1 MDVQENSA
9 EFRNRQHWVI
19 SAAAV
24 ILAMMSIQMASLG
37 FSPLQ
42 PAMQKDL
49 VASYSQMGLF
59 TGMYG
64 LIALLMSLP
73 AGIIAARIG
82 EKRAL
87 LIGLAV
93 TAIGLV
99 SLGRATTFSVGLASR
114 AVWLIGY
121 RTAFVSVFTA
131 MALVTPARY
140 RSRTMGVLGAMAALA
155 SVIGAPFGTRVAES
169 LGWRGGMFG
178 FAAIAV
184 AGAALFAVLYRSG
197 GSRDTRGE
205 GLHAHPIGAGA
216 VSALKSPIIWG
227 MILLGLINMGG
238 FSVTFFVPYAVR
250 TVFGLGDRAS
260 AGIIS
265 MSYAVAIFLNLG
277 FGYMCDRF
285 SRWNMMIVLAV
296 LLIPSSLA
304 VMSSDVIVFRTAVAL
319 IVSLGHAATNQM
331 YAIGSSVL
339 PRDEVGKGMGVVALG
354 GGIFGYLGPQMLGY
368 LRDATG
374 GFTAGWFFV
383 SISAIL
389 ALADLLVLR
398 SFSKR
403 LRAAEAE
410 TLNAAQIQYQ

>member
-1 MDVQENSA
+1 MYVQENSA
-9 EFRNRQHWVI
+9 EFGNGQHWVI
-19 SAAAV
+19 SAGAV

-64 LIALLMSLP
+64 LIALVMSLP

-93 TAIGLV
+93 TAVGLV

-155 SVIGAPFGTRVAES
+155 SVIGAPFGTRIAES

-184 AGAALFAVLYRSG
+184 AGATLFAVLYRSG
-197 GSRDTRGE
+197 GSRDTRAE
-205 GLHAHPIGAGA
+205 GLHAHPISAGT
-216 VSALKSPIIWG
+216 VSALRSPIIWG

-304 VMSSDVIVFRTAVAL
+304 VMSSDVIVFRTAIAL

-398 SFSKR
+398 AYSKR

-410 TLNAAQIQYQ
+410 TLNGAQIQYQ

>member
-1 MDVQENSA
+1 MNIQENPG
-9 EFRNRQHWVI
+9 EFGNRQDWVI

-49 VASYSQMGLF
+49 AASYSQMGLF

-64 LIALLMSLP
+64 LIALVMSLP

-82 EKRAL
+82 EKRSL
-87 LIGLAV
+87 LIGLVV
-93 TAIGLV
+93 TAVGLI
-99 SLGRATTFSVGLASR
+99 SLGRAATFTAGLVSR

-131 MALVTPARY
+131 MALVTPAKY

-155 SVIGAPFGTRVAES
+155 SVIGAPFGTRVAEFV
-169 LGWRGGMFG
+169 GWRGGMFG
-178 FAAIAV
+178 FAAIAL
-184 AGAALFAVLYRSG
+184 AGAALFAALYRSG
-197 GSRDTRGE
+197 DSRETGDAGH
-205 GLHAHPIGAGA
+205 HAHTIGAGA

-260 AGIIS
+260 AGSIS

-304 VMSSDVIVFRTAVAL
+304 VMSSDVIVFRIAVAL

-398 SFSKR
+398 AYSKR
-403 LRAAEAE
+403 VRASEAAKFVRVQME
-410 TLNAAQIQYQ
+410 YK

>member
-1 MDVQENSA
+1 MHVQENQQAIRSG
-9 EFRNRQHWVI
+9 QHWAI
-19 SAAAV
+19 SVAAV

-42 PAMQKDL
+42 PEMQKDL
-49 VASYSQMGLF
+49 TASYSQMGLF
-59 TGMYG
+59 TGLYG
-64 LIALLMSLP
+64 IVALIVSLP
-73 AGIIAARIG
+73 AGILAARVG

-87 LIGLAV
+87 LAGLAV
-93 TAIGLV
+93 TAVGLV
-99 SLGRATTFSVGLASR
+99 SLGKATSFSVALVSR
-114 AVWLIGY
+114 AIWLIGY

-131 MALVTPARY
+131 MAIVTPARY

-169 LGWRGGMFG
+169 LGWRGGIYG
-178 FAAIAV
+178 FAAIALL
-184 AGAALFAVLYRSG
+184 GGLLFAVLYRPDDSSETASVG
-197 GSRDTRGE
+197 PHGHMIR
-205 GLHAHPIGAGA
+205 AGA

-250 TVFGLGDRAS
+250 SVFGLDNRAS
-260 AGIIS
+260 ANLIS
-265 MSYAVAIFLNLG
+265 VSYTVAIFLNLG
-277 FGYMCDRF
+277 FGYLCDRY
-285 SRWNMMIVLAV
+285 SRWNMMMVLAI
-296 LLIPSSLA
+296 LLIPASLA
-304 VMSSDVIVFRTAVAL
+304 VMSPDLVVFQTAVAL

-339 PRDEVGKGMGVVALG
+339 PKDEVGKGMGVVALG

-368 LRDATG
+368 LRDSTG

-383 SISAIL
+383 SVAAIL

-398 SFSKR
+398 GYSRR
-403 LRAAEAE
+403 LKTAEAA
-410 TLNAAQIQYQ
+410 NG

>member
-1 MDVQENSA
+1 MNVQENPGESV
-9 EFRNRQHWVI
+9 NRQYWVI
-19 SAAAV
+19 SAGAV

-49 VASYSQMGLF
+49 AASYSQMGLF

-64 LIALLMSLP
+64 LIALLISLP

-87 LIGLAV
+87 LIGLVITAV
-93 TAIGLV
+93 GLV
-99 SLGRATTFSVGLASR
+99 SLGKATTFSVGLVSR

-131 MALVTPARY
+131 MALVTPPKY

-178 FAAIAV
+178 FAAIAL
-184 AGAALFAVLYRSG
+184 AGAVLFGVVYRSG
-197 GSRDTRGE
+197 DSRNTRE
-205 GLHAHPIGAGA
+205 SGLHAHPIAAGA
-216 VSALKSPIIWG
+216 VSALRSPIIWG

-304 VMSSDVIVFRTAVAL
+304 VMSNDVIVFRTAVAL

-398 SFSKR
+398 AYSKR
-403 LRAAEAE
+403 LRPAEAE
-410 TLNAAQIQYQ
+410 KFDGTQVQYR

>member
-1 MDVQENSA
+1 MGVQEKPNTSA
-9 EFRNRQHWVI
+9 NRQHWAI

-49 VASYSQMGLF
+49 TASYSQMGLF

-64 LIALLMSLP
+64 LIALVMSLP
-73 AGIIAARIG
+73 AGILAARIG
-82 EKRAL
+82 EKRSL
-87 LIGLAV
+87 LAGLIV
-93 TAIGLV
+93 TAVGLV
-99 SLGRATTFSVGLASR
+99 CLGNAPTFNTALFSR
-114 AVWLIGY
+114 ALWLVGY
-121 RTAFVSVFTA
+121 RTAFVGVFTA
-131 MALVTPARY
+131 MAIVTPVKY
-140 RSRTMGVLGAMAALA
+140 RSRTMGILGAMAALA
-155 SVIGAPFGTRVAES
+155 SVIGAPFGTRIAES
-169 LGWRGGMFG
+169 LGWRGGMYG

-184 AGAALFAVLYRSG
+184 TGAVLFAVIYRSSDSG
-197 GSRDTRGE
+197 ETRDAGPHGHR
-205 GLHAHPIGAGA
+205 IGAGA

-250 TVFGLGDRAS
+250 TVFGLDDRAS
-260 AGIIS
+260 ANVIS
-265 MSYAVAIFLNLG
+265 ISYFFAIFLNLG
-277 FGYMCDRF
+277 FGYLCDRF
-285 SRWNMMIVLAV
+285 SRWNMMILLAI

-304 VMSSDVIVFRTAVAL
+304 VMSGNLTVFRVAVAL

-331 YAIGSSVL
+331 YAIGSSLL
-339 PRDEVGKGMGVVALG
+339 PRGEVGKGMGVVALG

-368 LRDATG
+368 LRDSTG

-383 SISAIL
+383 SMGAVL

-398 SFSKR
+398 VYSKR
-403 LRAAEAE
+403 MRPAE
-410 TLNAAQIQYQ
+410 TVRS

>member
-1 MDVQENSA
+1 MNIQENSSDIG
-9 EFRNRQHWVI
+9 NRQHWVI
-19 SAAAV
+19 SAGAV

-49 VASYSQMGLF
+49 AASYSQMGLF

-64 LIALLMSLP
+64 LIALVISLP
-73 AGIIAARIG
+73 AGILAARIG

-87 LIGLAV
+87 LAGLVV
-93 TAIGLV
+93 TAVGLV
-99 SLGRATTFSVGLASR
+99 SLGKAATFSVGLVSR
-114 AVWLIGY
+114 AIWLIGY

-131 MALVTPARY
+131 MALVTPAKY

-155 SVIGAPFGTRVAES
+155 SVIGAPFGTHVAES

-197 GSRDTRGE
+197 GSGDNEDAGM
-205 GLHAHPIGAGA
+205 HAHRIGSGA
-216 VSALKSPIIWG
+216 VSALRSPIIWG

-260 AGIIS
+260 AGMIS
-265 MSYAVAIFLNLG
+265 MSYALAIFLNLG

-304 VMSSDVIVFRTAVAL
+304 VMSSDVIVFRIAVAL

-389 ALADLLVLR
+389 ALADLLILR
-398 SFSKR
+398 AFSKR
-403 LRAAEAE
+403 LRAAQAG
-410 TLNAAQIQYQ
+410 TVDGLQLQYK

>member
-1 MDVQENSA
+1 MDVHENPNTSA
-9 EFRNRQHWVI
+9 RRQHWAI

-42 PAMQKDL
+42 PAMQRDL
-49 VASYSQMGLF
+49 GASYSQMGLF

-64 LIALLMSLP
+64 LIALLISLP
-73 AGIIAARIG
+73 AGILAARIG

-87 LIGLAV
+87 LAGLVV
-93 TAIGLV
+93 TAVGLV
-99 SLGRATTFSVGLASR
+99 SLAEAPTFNTGLISR

-121 RTAFVSVFTA
+121 RTAFVGVFTA
-131 MALVTPARY
+131 MAIVTPVKY

-169 LGWRGGMFG
+169 LGWRGGMLG
-178 FAAIAV
+178 FAAIAL
-184 AGAALFAVLYRSG
+184 AGAALFAVVYRSSDSG
-197 GSRDTRGE
+197 GDRSAGPH
-205 GLHAHPIGAGA
+205 GPPVGAGA
-216 VSALKSPIIWG
+216 ISALKSPIIWG
-227 MILLGLINMGG
+227 MIFLGLINMGG

-250 TVFGLGDRAS
+250 TVFGLDDHAS
-260 AGIIS
+260 AGVIS
-265 MSYAVAIFLNLG
+265 VSYGVAIFLNLG

-304 VMSSDVIVFRTAVAL
+304 VMSGNLVVFRTAVAL
-319 IVSLGHAATNQM
+319 IVSLGHAATNQI
-331 YAIGSSVL
+331 YAIGSSLL
-339 PRDEVGKGMGVVALG
+339 PREEVGKGMGVVALG
-354 GGIFGYLGPQMLGY
+354 GGIFGYIGPQMLGY

-383 SISAIL
+383 SVAAVL

-398 SFSKR
+398 VYSRR
-403 LRAAEAE
+403 LRPAEPAGS
-410 TLNAAQIQYQ
+410 